1 MELFVGKES
10 YNHYNTITMT
20 ENILGLNH
28 YCHIL
33 NSFVL
38 SLGMVLQFF
47 PTKLSGADRKISTIE
62 KVRIQS

>member
-1 MELFVGKES
+1 MDDGVIHTTFL
-10 YNHYNTITMT
+10 T
-20 ENILGLNH
+20 ENTFDPNH

-33 NSFVL
+33 NSFVS

-62 KVRIQS
+62 KTTIQ